1 METNDKNQTQQA
13 RETNDNITGNNA
25 GSSQQ
30 NEAIEDDG
38 TPVMDEEDLEEN
50 DLDEEEADDVEWEDP
65 KGK

>member
-1 METNDKNQTQQA
+1 M
-13 RETNDNITGNNA
+13 GNNA

-50 DLDEEEADDVEWEDP
+50 DLDEEEAEDVEWEDP
-65 KGK
+65 KEK